1 MTYKSHK
8 CRRILKRNF
17 DKIEISGAF
26 KRCPPKKEKYH
37 TKLINYIAT
46 KKLDPIIVDE
56 NNVLVDG
63 YCSYLIAK
71 QNMAARRKAKIYRA
85 KGVEVRKQR
94 NIRKKI

>member
-1 MTYKSHK
+1 MTYKNHK

-26 KRCPPKKEKYH
+26 KRCPPKEEKFER
-37 TKLINYIAT
+37 KLFEFEVSG
-46 KKLDPIIVDE
+46 KLDPMIVDE

-71 QNMAARRKAKIYRA
+71 QNKAARRKAKIYRA
-85 KGVEVRKQR
+85 KGVEIIKR
-94 NIRKKI
+94 

>member
-1 MTYKSHK
+1 MTYKNHK

-26 KRCPPKKEKYH
+26 EAHPSKKEKYH

-56 NNVLVDG
+56 NNMLVDG

-71 QNMAARRKAKIYRA
+71 QNMSARRKAKIYRA
-85 KGVEVRKQR
+85 KGLVVRK
-94 NIRKKI
+94 NGSL

>member
-26 KRCPPKKEKYH
+26 KRCPPKEEKFER
-37 TKLINYIAT
+37 KLFEFEV
-46 KKLDPIIVDE
+46 KGKLDPMIIDK

-63 YCSYLIAK
+63 YCSYVIAK

-85 KGVEVRKQR
+85 KGLVV
-94 NIRKKI
+94 KK